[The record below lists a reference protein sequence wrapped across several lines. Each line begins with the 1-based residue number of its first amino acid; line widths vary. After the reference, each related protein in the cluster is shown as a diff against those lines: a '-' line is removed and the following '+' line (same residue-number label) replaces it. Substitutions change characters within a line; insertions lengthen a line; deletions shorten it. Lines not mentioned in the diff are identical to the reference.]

1 MSDKEL
7 SDEIAELKD
16 LFLRRLL
23 DDKSKGKLIDGILE
37 SQKKRDEFE
46 KNLIF
51 ADLFKE
57 ALVALDR
64 LMTEEP
70 TKELIY
76 SFNDELLE
84 IFRRRGLVKVSTDGN
99 FDSAIHE
106 IVKTVPVSES
116 FADNE
121 IVDVQR
127 EGFMLGGRLLR
138 PARVVIAKNK

>member
-16 LFLRRLL
+16 LFIRRLF
-23 DDKSKGKLIDGILE
+23 DDKSKGKLIEGILE

-51 ADLFKE
+51 ADLFRE

-64 LMTEEP
+64 LMAEEP
-70 TKELIY
+70 TKELVE
-76 SFNDELLE
+76 SFNEELLE
-84 IFRRRGLVKVSTDGN
+84 VFRRRGLAKVPTNGLFNPSV
-99 FDSAIHE
+99 HE
-106 IVKTVPVSES
+106 VCKTVPVCDS
-116 FADNE
+116 FVDNE

-127 EGFMLGGRLLR
+127 EGFMLGDRLLR
-138 PARVVIAKNK
+138 PARVVIAKDK